1 MVTPAGPAVEVHRDQ
16 GRRPRHDDVCF
27 FGKFAFQRF
36 QHRLAHFHAASR
48 QLPAGNVGMAHQQ
61 NGVRLRVMD
70 ETAHAQRHRTP
81 QQKIEMKQPRRQAGT
96 FVSMRNGGRIGTV
109 HFTFRFL

>member
-1 MVTPAGPAVEVHRDQ
+1 
-16 GRRPRHDDVCF
+16 
-27 FGKFAFQRF
+27 
-36 QHRLAHFHAASR
+36 
-48 QLPAGNVGMAHQQ
+48 
-61 NGVRLRVMD
+61 MD

-81 QQKIEMKQPRRQAGT
+81 QQKIEMKQPRREAGT